1 MSVLDNKKISFIGG
15 GNMAQALISG
25 LVSCGVKPSLITVA
39 DPSSEARE
47 QLAAKGLN
55 TVDPTADAKAAVIDA
70 DIVVLAVKPQVMKA
84 VVSSFADVLDKQLVI
99 SVAAGLSTEL
109 LSDMLGGYDNIVR
122 AMPNTPAM
130 IQMGAT
136 GLYGTDN
143 ISAEQKQLAT
153 AVMEASGLVMW
164 VDNEEQMHAVTAVSG
179 SAPAYMFYFIE
190 AMVDGAVALG
200 LDKEHASALAMQTM
214 LGAAKMAMGSED
226 APSELR
232 RKVTSPNG
240 TTQAAVESMQAND
253 IGGQIGEA
261 MQACYDRSQALSE
274 EMSK

>member
-25 LVSCGVKPSLITVA
+25 LISCGVKPSLITVA
-39 DPSSEARE
+39 DPSSDARE

-55 TVDPTADAKAAVIDA
+55 TVDPTADAKAAVIGA
-70 DIVVLAVKPQVMKA
+70 DIVVLAVKPQVMKV
-84 VVSSFADVLDKQLVI
+84 VVSGFADVLDTQLVI
-99 SVAAGLSTEL
+99 SVAAGLSTAL
-109 LSDMLGGYDNIVR
+109 LSNMLGGYSNIVR

-164 VDNEEQMHAVTAVSG
+164 VDNEEHMHAVTAVSG

-190 AMVDGAVALG
+190 AMVDGGVALG
-200 LDKEHASALAMQTM
+200 LDKEQASALAMQTM
-214 LGAAKMAMGSED
+214 LGAAKMALGSED

-240 TTQAAVESMQAND
+240 TTQAAIESMQAND
-253 IGGQIGEA
+253 ISRQIIEA

>member
-84 VVSSFADVLDKQLVI
+84 VVSSFAHVLDKQLVI

-164 VDNEEQMHAVTAVSG
+164 VDNEEHMHAVTAVSG

-240 TTQAAVESMQAND
+240 TTQAAIESMQAND
-253 IGGQIGEA
+253 IGRQIGEA

>member
-1 MSVLDNKKISFIGG
+1 MSVLDNQKISFIGG

-39 DPSSEARE
+39 DPNSEARE

-84 VVSSFADVLDKQLVI
+84 VVGSFADALDKQLVI

-109 LSDMLGGYDNIVR
+109 LSNMLGGYKNIVR

-164 VDNEEQMHAVTAVSG
+164 VDNEEHMHAVTAVSG

-190 AMVDGAVALG
+190 SMVDGAVALG
-200 LDKEHASALAMQTM
+200 LDKEQASALAMQTM
-214 LGAAKMAMGSED
+214 LGAAKMAMNSDD
-226 APSELR
+226 APAELR

-253 IGGQIGEA
+253 VAGQIIEA